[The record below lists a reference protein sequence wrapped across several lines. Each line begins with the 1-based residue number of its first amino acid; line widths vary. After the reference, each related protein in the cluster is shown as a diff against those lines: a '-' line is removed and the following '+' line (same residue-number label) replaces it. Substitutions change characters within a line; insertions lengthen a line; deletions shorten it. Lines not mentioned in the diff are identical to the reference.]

1 MHETE
6 IKEECMGEKLA
17 QIGLTRMAQE
27 TKECPH
33 EFEYLSERSKDE
45 DIPEQS

>member
-1 MHETE
+1 
-6 IKEECMGEKLA
+6 
-17 QIGLTRMAQE
+17 MAQE

-45 DIPEQS
+45 DIPEQSWLALKSYMHAKNKE